1 MTLTWD
7 DTDLGVGQDLYR
19 VDANTGE
26 QVLLTA
32 SVANGVEGYSNP
44 VGDYAPDKQIIWSN
58 STLTA
63 EGPHRAKTVEGG
75 GHCCAHPAARRPGE

>member
-1 MTLTWD
+1 
-7 DTDLGVGQDLYR
+7 VGQDLYR

-44 VGDYAPDKQIIWSN
+44 VGDYAPDKQ
-58 STLTA
+58 
-63 EGPHRAKTVEGG
+63 
-75 GHCCAHPAARRPGE
+75 

>member
-32 SVANGVEGYSNP
+32 SVANGEGYSNP
-44 VGDYAPDKQIIWSN
+44 VGDYAPAKQRACRKLWR
-58 STLTA
+58 
-63 EGPHRAKTVEGG
+63 GPQDGRD
-75 GHCCAHPAARRPGE
+75 RP